1 MRIKLQE
8 YLKKHQYA
16 RSNKEAKRIIRDQI
30 VLVNGVRANS
40 SSIMVPTEKTDSIQ
54 VGSSPACSCSNLVM
68 DPTHTSFCLVY
79 NKPCGMI
86 CTQSSTE
93 NGEECKN
100 TLQHIHPPMPQHFQ
114 PVGRLDQHSHGLL
127 LFSRDGRLT
136 SALLSPSSGIER
148 VYRIVVRGDV
158 GINENLGMSGEQK
171 DFERYENIR
180 RKVQDGVLTDY
191 GLFRG
196 RILSMERDVGAEYE
210 HLKCGEDCGG
220 KRNDSH
226 SNDKKEIDREVKHQ
240 HEMYSSI
247 EVSVKEGKKRMVRRL
262 FAALGLFVVGKFKNR
277 ANVCVFIKSYSFL
290 IIIS

>member
-1 MRIKLQE
+1 MKIKLQE

-40 SSIMVPTEKTDSIQ
+40 SSIMVPDTKTDSIQ
-54 VGSSPACSCSNLVM
+54 VGSSPICSSSNMVM
-68 DPTHTSFCLVY
+68 EPTHTSLCLVY

-93 NGEECKN
+93 NGKECKH
-100 TLQHIHPPMPQHFQ
+100 TLQHIDPPMPQHYQ

-148 VYRIVVRGDV
+148 VYRIVVHGDV
-158 GINENLGMSGEQK
+158 GINRNLGMNVEQK
-171 DFERYENIR
+171 DFERYESIS
-180 RKVQDGVLTDY
+180 RKVQEGVQTDY
-191 GLFRG
+191 GLFQG
-196 RILSMERDVGAEYE
+196 RILSMERDVGEEYE

-226 SNDKKEIDREVKHQ
+226 SNDRNQIDEEVIHQ

-247 EVSVKEGKKRMVRRL
+247 EVAVKEGKKRMVRRL
-262 FAALGLFVVGKFKNR
+262 FAALGLFVVGKFRNKQQIECL
-277 ANVCVFIKSYSFL
+277 V
-290 IIIS
+290 IISTHF

>member
-40 SSIMVPTEKTDSIQ
+40 SSIMVAADKTDSIQ
-54 VGSSPACSCSNLVM
+54 VGSSPACSSSNMVM
-68 DPTHTSFCLVY
+68 DQTHISFCLVY

-93 NGEECKN
+93 NGKECKH
-100 TLQHIHPPMPQHFQ
+100 TLQHIDPPMPQHFQ

-127 LFSRDGRLT
+127 LFSRDGRLA

-158 GINENLGMSGEQK
+158 GINENKGINGEQK
-171 DFERYENIR
+171 DFERYESIS
-180 RKVQDGVLTDY
+180 RKVQDGVQTDY
-191 GLFRG
+191 GLFQG
-196 RILSMERDVGAEYE
+196 RILSMERDIGEEYE
-210 HLKCGEDCGG
+210 HLNCGEDCGG

-226 SNDKKEIDREVKHQ
+226 NNDRNQIDEEVIHQ

-247 EVSVKEGKKRMVRRL
+247 EVAVKEGKKRMVRRL
-262 FAALGLFVVGKFKNR
+262 FAALGLFVVGKFR
-277 ANVCVFIKSYSFL
+277 SREQLYVYLSYHTHF
-290 IIIS
+290 